1 MWIKIVLDCTG
12 HIPALDR
19 IEILWNFETLFYID
33 AYKLQSHFQYWQLV
47 LFLSKKYRTIAI
59 FSKYLKCHI
68 DSKDNFKKVEL
79 ATLCPLL
86 IFTCQMC
93 TMGKYEGSTE
103 VWNKNVGSLF
113 SLAGV
118 FWPQYYGVRRPEFM
132 VVVST
137 NARGASIIIQ
147 EFLMIMTYTTLW
159 RPITHEF
166 S

>member
-33 AYKLQSHFQYWQLV
+33 AFKLSV
-47 LFLSKKYRTIAI
+47 LSTWFFFIKQI

-68 DSKDNFKKVEL
+68 HSKVNFIKLQL